1 MNKSFL
7 NNSNKDK
14 GESWLNVSDMM
25 AGLMMVFLLIVVIYA
40 RNANKD
46 TQNIT
51 EIVSEWKNNEESIY
65 NMLVK
70 EFEGDLVE
78 WNAIIEKET
87 LTIRFYSPEVL
98 FEAGSYELKDKFK
111 FILQDFLPRYI
122 SLLHDNF
129 KNIIS
134 EVRIEGHTSSEWDKT
149 NNKVGAFINN
159 MELSQSRTRAVL
171 NYSLSLNTLAD
182 KNAWMIKTMSANGL
196 SSAKLV
202 YTNKKEN
209 KTLSRRV
216 EFAIRTKTKETLFDI
231 LNIKTKSVNKDEI
244 K

>member
-1 MNKSFL
+1 MNNSFL

-40 RNANKD
+40 RDANKD
-46 TQNIT
+46 TENIT
-51 EIVSEWKNNEESIY
+51 EIVTEWKNNEESIY
-65 NMLVK
+65 NKLVK
-70 EFEGDLVE
+70 EFEDDLVE
-78 WNAIIEKET
+78 WNAVIEKET

-98 FEAGSYELKDKFK
+98 FEAGSYELKEKFK
-111 FILQDFLPRYI
+111 LILQDFLPRYI
-122 SLLHDNF
+122 RLLHNNF
-129 KNIIS
+129 ENIIS

-149 NNKVGAFINN
+149 KSKVSAFINN

-171 NYSLSLNTLAD
+171 NYSLSLKELSD
-182 KNAWMIKTMSANGL
+182 KNSWMIKTMSANGL

-202 YTNKKEN
+202 YIDEKED

-231 LNIKTKSVNKDEI
+231 LNIRSKKVD
-244 K
+244 